1 MGLNRDFFPEA
12 EVGGGLLRSLPVSLT
27 ILRTVSHRDRYTDT
41 LGCYLCRISMVSPSI
56 TPTSFAGLFFG
67 KIVPEFMAVV
77 RVGDIK
83 TINRAQPVLK
93 VSRLQ
98 WRDDIQSQ
106 AMFVDGIGNNL
117 VNVSRLYA

>member
-1 MGLNRDFFPEA
+1 
-12 EVGGGLLRSLPVSLT
+12 
-27 ILRTVSHRDRYTDT
+27 
-41 LGCYLCRISMVSPSI
+41 MVSPSI